1 MYITGVLSQTT
12 IATIYP
18 GDITSDGNLRG
29 EIIGTGA
36 DGTTYRIAATISGVV
51 ATGLW
56 NFVRSP
62 RQSETRILI

>member
-1 MYITGVLSQTT
+1 MNITGVLSQTT

-36 DGTTYRIAATISGVV
+36 DGTTYRIAATVSGVV
-51 ATGLW
+51 ATGL
-56 NFVRSP
+56 
-62 RQSETRILI
+62 